1 MKMRVFF
8 VAAVMCL
15 IAIAPAA
22 AKVKTPKS
30 PNANV
35 KQATRK
41 AKKYKPGK
49 YKAQHLS
56 KKPKKSARVKY
67 GVVKHT

>member
-1 MKMRVFF
+1 MKLRSLF
-8 VAAVMCL
+8 VAAVLSL

-35 KQATRK
+35 KRATRK

-56 KKPKKSARVKY
+56 KKINKSSRGKY
-67 GVVKHT
+67 GVIKHT

>member
-1 MKMRVFF
+1 MKVRALLVG
-8 VAAVMCL
+8 AVLCL
-15 IAIAPAA
+15 IAVAPAA

-35 KQATRK
+35 KHANRK
-41 AKKYKPGK
+41 AKKFKPGK
-49 YKAQHLS
+49 YKAQKLS
-56 KKPKKSARVKY
+56 KKPPKSARVKT